1 MRITLLS
8 HFPGKGGSNTLLVQ
22 LSEYLRDLNH
32 EITVVV
38 GADCAD
44 PILGEYVVVR
54 GITGKGWKRRM
65 AAYVE
70 AIQATRPDVIYS
82 FSGKDEL
89 DVFRFLNCVRIRHV
103 FSMEHHEFTDM
114 PFWIRKVGRFTEAFT
129 ASTPDV
135 LARIQSLT
143 LGTPRNSFAGWIVP
157 YRVNE
162 TFKAVSPPSADPS
175 ANAGVVNV
183 CFVGRLDPFQKRAHW
198 LPEIIERCRSAG
210 RNIRW
215 HIYGQGP
222 LESEIKAQVREKN
235 LTEQVCFHGWANVAT
250 LAAQLPLLDLFF
262 LCSRW
267 EGLPAAMVEAM
278 LCGLACVVPADPG
291 GMTYALSQGGGWT
304 YEARSPAAGADAL
317 IAATADTKILL
328 KKRLEAQSIAR
339 KLFAGRVAEEQLA
352 AFAAGFPKLKSN
364 GNRLEIDRAPRMRS
378 VPALVALKR
387 RLLAALRVGPR
398 GVSP

>member
-8 HFPGKGGSNTLLVQ
+8 HFSGKGGSNTLLVQ
-22 LSEYLRDLNH
+22 LSDYLRDLNH
-32 EITVVV
+32 KITLVV

-44 PILGEYVVVR
+44 PILREYAVVR
-54 GITGKGWKRRM
+54 GFTGKRWKRRM

-70 AIQATRPDVIYS
+70 AIQATRPDVVYS

-143 LGTPRNSFAGWIVP
+143 IGTPRNSFAGWVVP

-162 TFKAVSPPSADPS
+162 VFKAISQPSAARSSD
-175 ANAGVVNV
+175 AGVVNV
-183 CFVGRLDPFQKRAHW
+183 CFVGRLDQFQKRAHW
-198 LPEIIERCRSAG
+198 LPEIIERCQSAR

-215 HIYGQGP
+215 HIYGQGQ
-222 LESEIKAQVREKN
+222 LEPVIKAQVREKN
-235 LTEQVCFHGWANVAT
+235 MVEQVRFHGWANAAT
-250 LAAQLPLLDLFF
+250 LAAELPQQDIFF

-291 GMTYALSQGGGWT
+291 GMTYALREGGGWT
-304 YEARSPAAGADAL
+304 YEASSPATGAAAL
-317 IAATADTKILL
+317 IAATADAKILL
-328 KKRLEAQSIAR
+328 QKRLEAQTIAR
-339 KLFAGRVAEEQLA
+339 KLFAGQVAEEQLA
-352 AFAAGFPKLKSN
+352 AYAAGIPKLTCN
-364 GNRLEIDRAPRMRS
+364 GNRLEIDRASRMRS

-387 RLLAALRVGPR
+387 RLLGALRGEPR